1 MGKMKIDRTNYEEF
15 IIGYLDKT
23 LDPVKTAELLLFLEQ
38 NPDLKEEASE
48 LASISLKP
56 DSGVVYNFK
65 DALIQPAD
73 VDAIH
78 LNTSN
83 YNHYFIAALEGDLSA
98 SGHKAIE
105 NFISRNPVLKKEY
118 ELFKLTRLKADPA
131 IRYPEPRLLKK
142 PVAGGFMRI
151 IYFSAAAAAI
161 LILISFYLR
170 PESQQIINVAENIK
184 GKEKPAA
191 QATVRDSVQVKTTS
205 VRPSQKINV
214 NSGNP
219 APKTGIKATVKAG
232 IVPPENKKREQ
243 GEISPVPSRHFINH
257 TPEPFNGGSRNFY
270 SSLFDEI
277 RKSQEAMLAGLEP
290 EVATTNSLPLARTK
304 TVKRINSLI
313 RSGAQIVSLV
323 PESINGWMLADLGIE
338 GINMLTDNDIKLQ
351 RVAKPDGHTEKVIIT
366 EEGSGYSF
374 SRKPY

>member
-15 IIGYLDKT
+15 IIGYLDRT
-23 LDPVKTAELLLFLEQ
+23 LDPVRTAELLLFLEQ

-56 DSGVVYNFK
+56 DSEVVYHFK

-73 VDAIH
+73 IDAIH

-83 YNHYFIAALEGDLSA
+83 YNHYFVAALEGDLSA
-98 SGHKAIE
+98 TGYEAVE
-105 NFISRNPVLKKEY
+105 TFISRNPGLKKEY
-118 ELFKLTRLKADPA
+118 ELFNLARLKADPS
-131 IRYPEPRLLKK
+131 IRYPEPGLLKK
-142 PVAGGFMRI
+142 PVAGGIMRL

-170 PESQQIINVAENIK
+170 PERQSTINVAENIK
-184 GKEKPAA
+184 GKEKPAVQTA
-191 QATVRDSVQVKTTS
+191 PRDSVQVKTTGI
-205 VRPSQKINV
+205 RPVQKIND
-214 NSGNP
+214 NPGNP
-219 APKTGIKATVKAG
+219 APKTGKKAAVKAG
-232 IVPPENKKREQ
+232 NDTPEIKKREQ
-243 GEISPVPSRHFINH
+243 GEISPVPTRHFINH

-270 SSLFDEI
+270 SSLFEDI
-277 RKSQEAMLAGLEP
+277 RKSQEFMLAGLEP
-290 EVATTNSLPLARTK
+290 ETSATNNLPLAKTR

-338 GINMLTDNDIKLQ
+338 GINMLTDNDIKIQ